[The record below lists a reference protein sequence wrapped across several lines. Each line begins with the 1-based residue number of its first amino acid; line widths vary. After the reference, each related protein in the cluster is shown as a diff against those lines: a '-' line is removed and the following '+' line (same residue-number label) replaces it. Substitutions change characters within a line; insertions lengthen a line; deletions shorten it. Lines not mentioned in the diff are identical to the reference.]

1 MTDLVDARPAVPSPR
16 RPQKGLV
23 GPHWPHPAEPP
34 SVHPEGVE
42 LTRLVARAQLTVAQ
56 GVELAAAVTVAAV
69 RWYEPAGAGP
79 GRTPLLAGPV
89 LIGADGRVVA
99 GPSAHGGGDATT
111 AAAGPPPGTPLA
123 PVLADLAA
131 AVRPRARHAG
141 PAAERLVAELDAA
154 VAELPVG
161 GVASTARRLQEV
173 AAGFDRRTVRGELG
187 ALVRAIGGHPA
198 PPGGPSTVAPP
209 AAALATPRR
218 PATPARTGT
227 TRRRIGAW
235 LPRSW
240 SSPVSSWRSSASCG
254 PHRRRRRL
262 APGRRA
268 RRCEALA
275 GRAPSPAPGRP
286 LPAPAPAAAG
296 GVAGVDL
303 RARRCARP
311 VRPAPSGC
319 RCGSSPGADS
329 RPCAGRSPGWPTAAR
344 ARRCRLPAAP
354 SPRRPAATRV
364 EAVGVVALPA
374 AVPAVAVFA
383 VTDAP
388 AAAASPRPARRLV
401 PGRHPPAG

>member
-16 RPQKGLV
+16 RLQKGLV
-23 GPHWPHPAEPP
+23 GPHRPHPAEPP

-56 GVELAAAVTVAAV
+56 GVELAAAVTGAAV

-99 GPSAHGGGDATT
+99 GPSAHGGGDSTT

-154 VAELPVG
+154 VAELPVA
-161 GVASTARRLQEV
+161 GVAATARRLQEV
-173 AAGFDRRTVRGELG
+173 AAVLDRGTVRAELG

-209 AAALATPRR
+209 AAAHETPRR
-218 PATPARTGT
+218 PPTTSRAGT

-235 LPRSW
+235 L
-240 SSPVSSWRSSASCG
+240 VT
-254 PHRRRRRL
+254 L
-262 APGRRA
+262 LV
-268 RRCEALA
+268 LA
-275 GRAPSPAPGRP
+275 GVVVAEFGLLRDHIAADVGSLLDAGRGDATPSPAAHPSPAPGVP
-286 LPAPAPAAAG
+286 VPVPAPAAAG
-296 GVAGVDL
+296 AVTGVDL
-303 RARRCARP
+303 RSLSPCVP
-311 VRPAPSGC
+311 
-319 RCGSSPGADS
+319 GSSCTVRVQVGLAPGADRQDVRWTFS
-329 RPCAGRSPGWPTAAR
+329 LTDRCTGATVQAPGGTV
-344 ARRCRLPAAP
+344 AAP
-354 SPRRPAATRV
+354 PGAARV

-388 AAAASPRPARRLV
+388 AVAASPPLLAGSCPAS
-401 PGRHPPAG
+401 PAGR